1 MTLDLLLII
10 IVLAFTLVSYYTG
23 ILRQVLKLACVI
35 LSFFLSGPTSR
46 FLCARFATSDHLGP
60 ITSYGVV
67 RILSWL
73 GLYVL
78 LRIVAF
84 YLNRAVGADKAG
96 VLRVINRRLGA
107 YLGFLVGVG
116 LALVVLW
123 SLQIWIND
131 EDTFIFPKFRD
142 KAAGSWAASW
152 SQSSVAWRLASR
164 YNPLIDYDL
173 CGKLNLLRQAAL
185 HPQVFQGLSQDPSV
199 KELLK
204 DENVKALLKDEEFLS
219 SIRDHDYIAALSNR
233 QFKAMMSD
241 HKAQELMHKVDFF
254 RILNDELG
262 KLQAAPK
269 GKKKAREPGRKS

>member
-10 IVLAFTLVSYYTG
+10 IVLAFTFVSYYTG

-46 FLCARFATSDHLGP
+46 FLCACFATSDHLGP

-131 EDTFIFPKFRD
+131 EDTFIFPKWRD
-142 KAAGSWAASW
+142 RAAGSWAASW

-164 YNPLIDYDL
+164 YNPLIDYDV
-173 CGKLNLLRQAAL
+173 CGKLDLLRRAAR
-185 HPQVFQGLSQDPSV
+185 HPEVLQSLPQSPSIRTLREN
-199 KELLK
+199 K
-204 DENVKALLKDEEFLS
+204 NVKALLKDEGFLS
-219 SIRDHDYIAALSNR
+219 NIRDHDYIAALSNR
-233 QFKAMMSD
+233 NFKAMMSD
-241 HKAQELMHKVDFF
+241 KDVQRLMREADFF
-254 RILNDELG
+254 RILKDELG

-269 GKKKAREPGRKS
+269 DKKKAREPGRKS